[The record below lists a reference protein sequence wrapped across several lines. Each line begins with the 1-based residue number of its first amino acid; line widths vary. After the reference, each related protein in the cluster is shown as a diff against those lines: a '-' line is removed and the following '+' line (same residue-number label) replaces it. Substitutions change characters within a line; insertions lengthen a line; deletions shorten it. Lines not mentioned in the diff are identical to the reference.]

1 MTGPHLLII
10 AIIVVLVIAF
20 IITLLVLNNSSKKII
35 STNSKLV
42 DSQNALLEQ
51 NKRLEEELKLQ
62 RIDEVSKLREQ
73 ARQYRESIEL
83 SADMSDEELMTLLD
97 RKMDETRLYTNKDL
111 TLKTMANAFGLT
123 QKRLST
129 LFKNNEKYAN
139 IGDYLNEKRILLA
152 CQLLREKPQYT
163 IEAIGAEA
171 GFGSRRTFQIEMK
184 RKLGITPLQYKQ
196 GFESTPDAEP
206 NHI

>member
-1 MTGPHLLII
+1 
-10 AIIVVLVIAF
+10 
-20 IITLLVLNNSSKKII
+20 LVLNNSSKKII

-184 RKLGITPLQYKQ
+184 RKLGITPLQYRQ

>member
-184 RKLGITPLQYKQ
+184 RKLGITPLQYRQ